1 MSPET
6 ESHIEAIL
14 HAAGNLPTLPG
25 IALRILDTV
34 QREDT
39 GLKEVGD
46 VLRSDPPLATKV
58 LQIANSSLYGM
69 KVSSVQHAVNILG
82 GELVK
87 NLVLGFSL
95 VRNTGKDN
103 SGLFDYSQFWK
114 DSLVTAISSRW
125 ILQRRAPQLKENGFI
140 LGLIHN
146 IGTLFLVQCMPRDYS
161 RVIEEVREE
170 NASQYEAE
178 ERILG
183 VDHLQV
189 GSYMAGQWGFPDTLT
204 LPIAYHHYPDLLPQN
219 DDLRTLTETLHF
231 AALFSNFFH
240 TRDKGYRLAVIE
252 HLLRV
257 YRLDELLELDE
268 LVGHVQ
274 EQTEDIFPI
283 FELSMEDDL
292 NYLQVVEQARQE
304 LIHTSQHFIEE
315 YLAQQREI
323 ERLKIL
329 ATHDP
334 LTKAYNYQKFSD
346 ELDGELERVRR
357 TGGYFSCCFVDI
369 DNFKAVNDTHG
380 HLVGD
385 RVLQLIADHLKSSVR
400 KYDVV
405 ARYGGD
411 EFALLMP
418 EISAQKAY
426 RAMERIRTSLAQN
439 PTVVNGTPI
448 PLTVSCGVFY
458 VSPETA
464 SDRDEVMRQ
473 ADTTMYEAKH
483 AKNKT
488 LICRT

>member
-1 MSPET
+1 MSPEIQ
-6 ESHIEAIL
+6 SRIETIL
-14 HAAGNLPTLPG
+14 QTAGNLPTLPG
-25 IALRILDTV
+25 IAFQILDTV

-69 KVSSVQHAVNILG
+69 KVSNVQHAVNILG

-95 VRNTGKDN
+95 VHNTKKDN
-103 SGLFDYSQFWK
+103 SGLFDYAQFWK

-125 ILQRRAPQLKENGFI
+125 ILQRRAPQLKDNGFI

-146 IGTLFLVQCMPRDYS
+146 IGTLFLVQCMPRNYS
-161 RVIEEVREE
+161 QVMQEVREE

-183 VDHLQV
+183 VNHLQV

-219 DDLRTLTETLHF
+219 NEIRTLTETLHF
-231 AALFSNFFH
+231 AALFSDFFH
-240 TRDKGYRLAVIE
+240 TRDKGYRLAAIE
-252 HLLRV
+252 HILMG
-257 YRLDELLELDE
+257 YRLDELLKLDD
-268 LVGHVQ
+268 LVTHVQ

-283 FELSMEDDL
+283 FELSIEDEQ
-292 NYLQVVEQARQE
+292 NYLHVVEEARQE
-304 LIHTSQHFIEE
+304 LVNTSQSLIQD

-323 ERLKIL
+323 ERLKVM
-329 ATHDP
+329 ARHDP
-334 LTKAYNYQKFSD
+334 LTKVYNYQKFSE
-346 ELDGELERVRR
+346 ELDAELERVRR

-385 RVLQLIADHLKSSVR
+385 RVLQRIAEHLRNSVR

-418 EISAQKAY
+418 ELAAHSAF
-426 RAMERIRTSLAQN
+426 RAMERIRKLIAQN
-439 PTVVNGTPI
+439 PAVVDGISIST
-448 PLTVSCGVFY
+448 TVSCGVFC

-473 ADTTMYEAKH
+473 ADNTMYEAKH

>member
-1 MSPET
+1 MSPEI
-6 ESHIEAIL
+6 ESRIETIL
-14 HAAGNLPTLPG
+14 QKAGNLPTLPG
-25 IALRILDTV
+25 IALRILETV

-39 GLKEVGD
+39 GLKEVGE

-69 KVSSVQHAVNILG
+69 KISSVQHAVNILG

-95 VRNTGKDN
+95 VRNTRKDN
-103 SGLFDYSQFWK
+103 SGLFDYSRFWK

-125 ILQRRAPQLKENGFI
+125 ILQRRAPQLKDNGFI

-161 RVIEEVREE
+161 QVLHEVNEGDV
-170 NASQYEAE
+170 SQYEAE

-183 VDHLQV
+183 VNHLQV
-189 GSYMAGQWGFPDTLT
+189 GSYLAGQWEFPDILAF
-204 LPIAYHHYPDLLPQN
+204 PIAYHHYPDLLPQN
-219 DDLRTLTETLHF
+219 NNIRTLTETLHF
-231 AALFSNFFH
+231 AALFSDFFH
-240 TRDKGYRLAVIE
+240 TRDKGYRLAVIQQI
-252 HLLRV
+252 LRA
-257 YRLDELLELDE
+257 YRLDELLELDD
-268 LVGHVQ
+268 LVAHVQ

-283 FELSMEDDL
+283 FELSIEDDQ
-292 NYLQVVEQARQE
+292 NYLQVVEDARRE
-304 LIHTSQHFIEE
+304 LVNTSQCFIQE

-323 ERLKIL
+323 ERLKIQ

-334 LTKAYNYQKFSD
+334 LTKAHNYQKFSE
-346 ELDGELERVRR
+346 ELDSELERVRR
-357 TGGYFSCCFVDI
+357 TEGYFSCCFVDI
-369 DNFKAVNDTHG
+369 DNFKSVNDTHG

-385 RVLQLIADHLKSSVR
+385 RVLQLLARHLKNSVR

-418 EISAQKAY
+418 ELSAQKAY
-426 RAMERIRTSLAQN
+426 RAMERIRKSIAQN
-439 PTVVNGTPI
+439 PFIIEDDSI
-448 PLTVSCGVFY
+448 PLTVSCGVFC
-458 VSPETA
+458 VSPQTA
-464 SDRDEVMRQ
+464 SDRNEVMKQ
-473 ADTTMYEAKH
+473 VDTTMYEAKH

-488 LICRT
+488 LICRS